1 MYNPLNPLSGS
12 RRYERTSRRYILSL
26 YKKITTKE
34 RDKIKRKVQSVLFT
48 KIIKRDFRKACFE
61 IVQCEKFIY
70 LNFFRVNSGS
80 PNINEVGLPLQ
91 YSTSV
96 PELLQYSTGVQEQY
110 RTSVPD
116 LNSNIVSALVS
127 SPLYQ
132 NQEQANNPVPRS
144 FLILNPQS
152 LIADSQSHNLNP

>member
-1 MYNPLNPLSGS
+1 M
-12 RRYERTSRRYILSL
+12 
-26 YKKITTKE
+26 TTKE
-34 RDKIKRKVQSVLFT
+34 GEKVKREVRSVYFT
-48 KIIKRDFRKACFE
+48 KIIKKKFRKACFE
-61 IVQCEKFIY
+61 VCF
-70 LNFFRVNSGS
+70 FFRVNSGS

-152 LIADSQSHNLNP
+152 LIADSQSHNLNPWCSILNPWCSILNPWCSILNPSYS